1 MAEDSDL
8 YEYLATFKD
17 VEQDP
22 IFCDCCGEE
31 ISEKDIEQE
40 KVRVIDHFSKKT
52 GKPLKDWYCPECTAM
67 IEEEEQKE
75 KENEAHI
82 NNSAK

>member
-1 MAEDSDL
+1 MKKSDTQIIL
-8 YEYLATFKD
+8 E
-17 VEQDP
+17 
-22 IFCDCCGEE
+22 
-31 ISEKDIEQE
+31 EKDIVEE

-75 KENEAHI
+75 KENETHTC
-82 NNSAK
+82 NNVK